1 MLPLRGGKGRQWEGG
16 IREPFYFRFP
26 EVIAANSTC
35 DIPVSGIDFY
45 PTLLE
50 LADIPIPVEQVI
62 DGKSLVPLL
71 NKEENSEIAERDLFW
86 HYPHYGNQG
95 GDPSSIIRNGPW
107 KMIHYYEDEH
117 DELYNLDSDPGEKNN
132 IITDHKTKATEL
144 HQRLDIW
151 LSEVDAKFPVL
162 DSEYVPEKE
171 QARLHKL
178 EHEFMPKLEVEHAE
192 YLNPNW
198 QPNEDWWGSQVT
210 ID

>member
-1 MLPLRGGKGRQWEGG
+1 MENDDIYDIEQAIYHRLIKAAIYHLLVRLLSSECH
-16 IREPFYFRFP
+16 FY
-26 EVIAANSTC
+26 
-35 DIPVSGIDFY
+35 
-45 PTLLE
+45 
-50 LADIPIPVEQVI
+50 Q
-62 DGKSLVPLL
+62 
-71 NKEENSEIAERDLFW
+71 
-86 HYPHYGNQG
+86 
-95 GDPSSIIRNGPW
+95 
-107 KMIHYYEDEH
+107 
-117 DELYNLDSDPGEKNN
+117 NN

-151 LSEVDAKFPVL
+151 LSEVEAKFPVL

-178 EHEFMPKLEVEHAE
+178 EQEFMPKLEVEHAE

>member
-1 MLPLRGGKGRQWEGG
+1 
-16 IREPFYFRFP
+16 
-26 EVIAANSTC
+26 
-35 DIPVSGIDFY
+35 
-45 PTLLE
+45 
-50 LADIPIPVEQVI
+50 
-62 DGKSLVPLL
+62 
-71 NKEENSEIAERDLFW
+71 
-86 HYPHYGNQG
+86 
-95 GDPSSIIRNGPW
+95 
-107 KMIHYYEDEH
+107 MIHYYEDEH